1 MKKVPEILDPKE
13 KKTFVETL
21 LIVAG
26 IITVFNT
33 DARSFVVP
41 YLTLFIVASLLYI
54 IRISIIEKPAYRQG
68 KWPYTVKH
76 TLASL
81 VSASFSGIIVLIYL
95 QYMKPMA
102 WWWSIPLLF
111 LYVALFIVL
120 EVVLAAEK

>member
-1 MKKVPEILDPKE
+1 MKKIPEILDLKE

-26 IITVFNT
+26 IITVFNKDT
-33 DARSFVVP
+33 QSFVVP

-68 KWPYTVKH
+68 KWPFTVKH
-76 TLASL
+76 TLAVL
-81 VSASFSGIIVLIYL
+81 VSGSFSGIIVLIYL
-95 QYMKPMA
+95 QYLKSLE

-111 LYVALFIVL
+111 LYGALFIVL